1 MLLDNKWD
9 NEEIKEKIKK
19 WIKMK
24 SGNTII
30 KNLKDTV
37 KVVLKGKFIAIQA
50 CLSKQKIS
58 NHQELE
64 KKPTKPKISR
74 RKRKT

>member
-1 MLLDNKWD
+1 
-9 NEEIKEKIKK
+9 
-19 WIKMK
+19 MK

-64 KKPTKPKISR
+64 KNQQNPKSVEGKEKLKIRMKMS
-74 RKRKT
+74 KIETEKIF